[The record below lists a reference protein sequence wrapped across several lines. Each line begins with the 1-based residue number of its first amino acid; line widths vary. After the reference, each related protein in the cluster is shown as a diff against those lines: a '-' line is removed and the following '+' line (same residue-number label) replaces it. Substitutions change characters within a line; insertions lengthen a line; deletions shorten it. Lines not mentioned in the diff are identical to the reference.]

1 MYTPCDTRL
10 NLVPDLVE
18 RLPSSVRMPHLDFVV
33 PSNEDSILL
42 DQPDPIAVEDMLPI
56 IPEGTPLEPRLNQLL
71 PRPGQP
77 KGRQVQSV
85 DQRLESGSFLQ
96 ETPFDNQW
104 TSLKSRVVC
113 GRVKQFQDLVALI
126 SLVHIE
132 AVPTLGVKVTGYCGL
147 SRTSLPPQKDRSVRD
162 RLGRA
167 VACIAC

>member
-56 IPEGTPLEPRLNQLL
+56 VPEGTPLEPRLNQLL

-77 KGRQVQSV
+77 KGRHIQSA
-85 DQRLESGSFLQ
+85 DQCLEPGGFLQ
-96 ETPFDNQW
+96 KTPFDNQR

-113 GRVKQFQDLVALI
+113 GFVKQFQDLVTLV
-126 SLVHIE
+126 SLVHVE
-132 AVPTLGVKVTGYCGL
+132 AVPALGVKVVGYCGL
-147 SRTSLPPQKDRSVRD
+147 SRTGRSSQKDRSVRD